1 VLNQTLKPI
10 PPTVLARYRR
20 GMAAVVRGF
29 VDVAPFILCTGVL
42 IVFAHGLTKSV
53 QYANELEFWWLRR
66 RARAAQ
72 PTLTPIE
79 QVAADVRRVRRSLM
93 LVPPRA
99 PAVRVRGLYL
109 AYDDVLMEAADIL
122 DVPHQLEHLP
132 LGPDRDLER
141 LQLEAGLEHAGLLLD
156 R

>member
-1 VLNQTLKPI
+1 
-10 PPTVLARYRR
+10 
-20 GMAAVVRGF
+20 MAAVVRGI
-29 VDVAPFILCTGVL
+29 VDVAPFILCTAVM
-42 IVFAHGLTKSV
+42 IVFAHGLTRAV
-53 QYANELEFWWLRR
+53 QYANDLEFWWLRH
-66 RARAAQ
+66 RAQASRPALAA
-72 PTLTPIE
+72 TGHPIE

-93 LVPPRA
+93 RVPPRA

-109 AYDDVLMEAADIL
+109 AYDDVLIEAADIL

-132 LGPDRDLER
+132 LGPARDLER